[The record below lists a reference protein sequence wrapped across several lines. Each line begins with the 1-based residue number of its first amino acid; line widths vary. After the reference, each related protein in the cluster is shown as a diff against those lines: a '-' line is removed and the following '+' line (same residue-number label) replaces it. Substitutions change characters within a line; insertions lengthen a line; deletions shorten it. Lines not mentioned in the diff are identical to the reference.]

1 MSTVSRYRDAVYL
14 WLCERI
20 RKVQTMNFTEF
31 KSIAGKCTTCRDM
44 GLINHEAQLGWAYP
58 LFDEHSLCP
67 SGIAIVAEAP
77 NWDDTYNESKRRL
90 TYDIET
96 DPTGNFTRELLQSV
110 NLSISDVFFT
120 NSVLCLPAHN
130 GGKYQVKSAQKR
142 NCSKWLKTLI
152 ETCDARIVVTLGGQA
167 LSALKIISSHKLTL
181 RSDAGKVHI
190 WNNRKLLPL
199 YHPSRL
205 GQVTRSREQQL
216 VDIQALKL
224 FI

>member
-1 MSTVSRYRDAVYL
+1 MNLSEYKSTVRR
-14 WLCERI
+14 
-20 RKVQTMNFTEF
+20 
-31 KSIAGKCTTCRDM
+31 CTACRDM

-58 LFDEHSLCP
+58 LFDEHSLYS
-67 SGIAIVAEAP
+67 SGIVVVAEAP

-96 DPTGNFTRELLQSV
+96 DPTGNFTRELLRSV
-110 NLSISDVFFT
+110 NLSVSDVFFT
-120 NSVLCLPAHN
+120 NSVLCLPAHH

-142 NCSKWLKTLI
+142 NCSKWLKTLL
-152 ETCDARIVVTLGGQA
+152 ESCDTKIVITFGGQA
-167 LSALKIISSHKLTL
+167 LSALKMISSHKFTL
-181 RSDAGKVHI
+181 RNDAGKVHI

-205 GQVTRSREQQL
+205 GQVTRSREHQL
-216 VDIQALKL
+216 ADIQALNL

>member
-1 MSTVSRYRDAVYL
+1 
-14 WLCERI
+14 
-20 RKVQTMNFTEF
+20 
-31 KSIAGKCTTCRDM
+31 M

-67 SGIAIVAEAP
+67 SGIVVVAEAP
-77 NWDDTYNESKRRL
+77 NWDDTYNETKRRL

-110 NLSISDVFFT
+110 NLNVSDVLFT

-130 GGKYQVKSAQKR
+130 EGKYKVKSAQKR
-142 NCSKWLKTLI
+142 NCSKWLKALI
-152 ETCDARIVVTLGGQA
+152 EFCDAKIVVSLGGQA
-167 LSALKIISSHKLTL
+167 LSALKMISNHEFTL
-181 RSDAGKVHI
+181 RKDAGKVHI

-205 GQVTRSREQQL
+205 GQVTRSREHQL
-216 VDIQALKL
+216 ADIQALKL